1 MSAAQKPEPGTA
13 VATTTEKPGR
23 ALAPEHQRIVDENR
37 ARNALVQ
44 QIRGTIWGKEVSDIM
59 ARAVAQYCRE
69 NQLDAV
75 RHVEVLGGR
84 IYLTAEFYDER
95 GAELLRAGVIV
106 PAEPDYINADA
117 RLDELAK
124 MGDSWACAEEIR
136 RKRERIRWGV
146 PEDAKAAVVQRFII
160 AESGK
165 AVVGVNWCGQK
176 SGKRDPVG
184 DAEPSKTAQTRA
196 RRRAWKQIA
205 DVIPGYAAMVR
216 PIEERARALPVAVV
230 DAPDSK
236 RLPQPVI
243 TNLGYEQDA
252 PRVVDGTGRPE
263 IRESFVTSSPAESQG
278 NVGEVEDIL
287 AEDRELAEQEDLAL
301 DTPPRGRRDALR
313 EG

>member
-117 RLDELAK
+117 RLDELAR
-124 MGDSWACAEEIR
+124 WA
-136 RKRERIRWGV
+136 
-146 PEDAKAAVVQRFII
+146 
-160 AESGK
+160 
-165 AVVGVNWCGQK
+165 
-176 SGKRDPVG
+176 
-184 DAEPSKTAQTRA
+184 T
-196 RRRAWKQIA
+196 
-205 DVIPGYAAMVR
+205 PG
-216 PIEERARALPVAVV
+216 P
-230 DAPDSK
+230 
-236 RLPQPVI
+236 
-243 TNLGYEQDA
+243 A
-252 PRVVDGTGRPE
+252 PRRSGGSASASAGACPKTRRPP
-263 IRESFVTSSPAESQG
+263 SFSVSSSPRA
-278 NVGEVEDIL
+278 
-287 AEDRELAEQEDLAL
+287 
-301 DTPPRGRRDALR
+301 GRR
-313 EG
+313 

>member
-1 MSAAQKPEPGTA
+1 
-13 VATTTEKPGR
+13 
-23 ALAPEHQRIVDENR
+23 
-37 ARNALVQ
+37 
-44 QIRGTIWGKEVSDIM
+44 
-59 ARAVAQYCRE
+59 
-69 NQLDAV
+69 
-75 RHVEVLGGR
+75 
-84 IYLTAEFYDER
+84 
-95 GAELLRAGVIV
+95 
-106 PAEPDYINADA
+106 
-117 RLDELAK
+117 
-124 MGDSWACAEEIR
+124 
-136 RKRERIRWGV
+136 
-146 PEDAKAAVVQRFII
+146 
-160 AESGK
+160 
-165 AVVGVNWCGQK
+165 
-176 SGKRDPVG
+176 
-184 DAEPSKTAQTRA
+184 
-196 RRRAWKQIA
+196 
-205 DVIPGYAAMVR
+205 MVR